1 MTATRRRSSNSGDP
15 GPLGGGSTF
24 RGALL
29 IGAAVIV
36 GVVLL
41 GKGFESGAVS
51 SDSSTP
57 AEEEAANDQNG
68 GGDDGE
74 TTSTS
79 SATPTTHAAAEV
91 RVIVLNAG
99 GPSGSAATTRTTLA
113 AAGFTTVPE
122 GNSDP
127 GVAASVVYYTPGFEA
142 DAAAVGAAVG
152 ITAAPQPMPATPPQN
167 VPAGEVDVAVMLGP
181 DFTPPA

>member
-1 MTATRRRSSNSGDP
+1 MER
-15 GPLGGGSTF
+15 STF

-41 GKGFESGAVS
+41 GKGFESGVLS
-51 SDSSTP
+51 SDSNTP
-57 AEEEAANDQNG
+57 SEEEAA
-68 GGDDGE
+68 GDATATATTT

-79 SATPTTHAAAEV
+79 TATPTTHPHRARCAC
-91 RVIVLNAG
+91 IVLNGG
-99 GPSGSAATTRTTLA
+99 GPAGSAATTRTTLVGGRLHDA
-113 AAGFTTVPE
+113 RRDRH
-122 GNSDP
+122 SDP
-127 GVAASVVYYTPGFEA
+127 DVAASVVYYTPGFEA

-167 VPAGEVDVAVMLGP
+167 VPAGQVDVVVMLGP
-181 DFTPPA
+181 DFTPPG

>member
-1 MTATRRRSSNSGDP
+1 MTSTRRRSSDSGDP
-15 GPLGGGSTF
+15 GPLGSGSTF

-29 IGAAVIV
+29 IGGAVIV

-68 GGDDGE
+68 DDDDE

-99 GPSGSAATTRTTLA
+99 GPGGSAATTRTTLA
-113 AAGFTTVPE
+113 AAGYTTVPE

-127 GVAASVVYYTPGFEA
+127 DVAASVVYYTPGFEA

-167 VPAGEVDVAVMLGP
+167 VPAGQVDVAVMLGP